1 MFTQILI
8 FNRIFF
14 QHKHKKVNSI
24 FIKKLIMEASML
36 TLNFDEL
43 SAKFEKL

>member
-1 MFTQILI
+1 MFTQIQI
-8 FNRIFF
+8 FNMIFF

-24 FIKKLIMEASML
+24 FKKRLIMEASML
-36 TLNFDEL
+36 TLSFDEL